1 MADILIIDDDEDI
14 ADMVSLRLSLRGHTV
29 HAQSNGLKGI
39 EQAFQTQP
47 ELILVDMQMP
57 EMNGEEV
64 VELLR
69 NKGFEGLIILL
80 SAACIPRHLQ
90 RTLDAQCN
98 GYITKPVERNFEDQI
113 EKYLEVPH
121 V

>member
-29 HAQSNGLKGI
+29 HAQPNGLKGI
-39 EQAFQTQP
+39 EHAVQATP

-57 EMNGEEV
+57 EINGEEV
-64 VELLR
+64 VERLR
-69 NKGFEGLIILL
+69 DKGFEGLIILL
-80 SAACIPRHLQ
+80 SAARIPEHL
-90 RTLDAQCN
+90 RRALDARCN
-98 GYITKPVERNFEDQI
+98 GYISKPVERDFEDQI
-113 EKYLEVPH
+113 EKYLESAH